1 MLKISKVKLGSTSQW
16 ILSNEKNS
24 HEIKGEPYSNITKGA
39 ELSHY
44 DSYKYLAPL
53 SETNKVI
60 GIAAN
65 YGEKDQRDGPGIFLK
80 QPGTYVAHGGNIV
93 FPKTCKSI
101 VHEAELGVV
110 IGKTAKN
117 INEQDALEY
126 VLGYTCVNDVSA
138 KEMVESDIGK
148 GLSMR
153 VKHYDT
159 FCPIGPHI
167 ETSIGNPN
175 DLIIEC
181 WVNGKISASG
191 NTSEMIFPVEK
202 LLRWVS
208 DVMTLNPGDV
218 IATGCPGASEI
229 WPGDRVEVKIQ
240 HIGSLENSVVSET
253 NPSAT

>member
-1 MLKISKVKLGSTSQW
+1 MQISQLKLGNVSKW
-16 ILSNEKNS
+16 IVSDGEGTR
-24 HEIKGEPYSNITKGA
+24 EIQGEPYSSITTGSKIS
-39 ELSHY
+39 SH
-44 DSYKYLAPL
+44 DIHDHMPPLA
-53 SETNKVI
+53 ETNKVI

-65 YGEKDQRDGPGIFLK
+65 YGPKDERDGPGIFLK
-80 QPGTYVAHGGNIV
+80 QPGTYVGHKGNIV

-110 IGKTAKN
+110 IGKTAKH
-117 INEQDALEY
+117 INEEDALEY

-138 KEMVESDIGK
+138 KEMAESDIGK

-153 VKHYDT
+153 VKHFDT
-159 FCPIGPHI
+159 FCPMGPHI
-167 ETSIGNPN
+167 ETSVENPN
-175 DLIIEC
+175 NLTIEC
-181 WVNGKISASG
+181 LVNGKVSASG

-202 LLRWVS
+202 LLCWVS

-240 HIGSLENSVVSET
+240 SIGSLENTVVSET
-253 NPSAT
+253 NI